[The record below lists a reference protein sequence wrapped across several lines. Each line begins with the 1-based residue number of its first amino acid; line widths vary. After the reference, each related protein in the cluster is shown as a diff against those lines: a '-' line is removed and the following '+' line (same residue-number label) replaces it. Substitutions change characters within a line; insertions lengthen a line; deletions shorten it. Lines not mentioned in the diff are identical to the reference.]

1 MSKFHRTILQYSH
14 WVRTWRTWKQTHKNN
29 NAWYHDTHG
38 TTSWVYLSHV
48 KLSCFFFGGFL
59 HHRWSLFSRGAI
71 PSTQRL
77 GHRNF
82 HLHTWQQKLPAAC
95 KFREDFLTGSLKIS
109 PQKPTKKKTWHFS
122 MYSSFRIWGTENGE
136 PRCAHHETQA
146 RNPQQK
152 NQKIWLEQQNI
163 VFHLPNGNNLSFGHG
178 WMSRLNNLAIFQPEF
193 LWDGGD
199 LSVFLGGEVDGCS
212 FFKHLQSMGETP
224 HYGGHT

>member
-1 MSKFHRTILQYSH
+1 MFFLGIPAPSLVTVFKRCNPKYPE
-14 WVRTWRTWKQTHKNN
+14 TWSPQFSST
-29 NAWYHDTHG
+29 
-38 TTSWVYLSHV
+38 YL
-48 KLSCFFFGGFL
+48 
-59 HHRWSLFSRGAI
+59 AE
-71 PSTQRL
+71 
-77 GHRNF
+77 
-82 HLHTWQQKLPAAC
+82 KLPAAC
-95 KFREDFLTGSLKIS
+95 KLREDFLTGSLKIS

-178 WMSRLNNLAIFQPEF
+178 WMSRLNNLAIFQLEF

-212 FFKHLQSMGETP
+212 FFKHLQSMGETRIMEGI
-224 HYGGHT
+224 HRDRINA